1 MILNHLRRICPLL
14 VFAYIVLVLH
24 LNYYAYDNVEFR
36 ILTQTWILTL
46 SSQATEPSVA
56 SC

>member
-36 ILTQTWILTL
+36 ILTQTWILTIF
-46 SSQATEPSVA
+46 TGN
-56 SC
+56 